1 MDETSNTTS
10 QGNKGLS
17 AILVVVAILLIAG
30 GAYWYLTNRQGEE
43 AAETTTES
51 EVAAIVNGHEID
63 RATLDRSI
71 EQVTGTYAAQGIDTS
86 GEEASAAIREQAL
99 TALINR
105 QLMIGAATDA
115 GLTASDEE
123 VEAEFQVAVEN
134 VGGTENLTTAL
145 SDIGMTEADLR
156 ADIANDVII
165 NKYLDENLG
174 FKALTVTD
182 EEVKTA
188 YDAAA
193 ASNAEEVPA
202 LEDVEELLRNQL
214 LMEKQQELIGAELE
228 RLRAAASIEIK
239 A

>member
-1 MDETSNTTS
+1 MDESSNTTS
-10 QGNKGLS
+10 QGNKGLT

-30 GAYWYLTNRQGEE
+30 GAYWYLTSRQGEE

-51 EVAAIVNGHEID
+51 EVAAVVNGHEID
-63 RATLDRSI
+63 KATLDRSI

-86 GEEASAAIREQAL
+86 NEEASAAIREQAL

-134 VGGTENLTTAL
+134 IGGTENLATAL

-174 FKALTVTD
+174 LKALSVTD

-214 LMEKQQELIGAELE
+214 LMEKQQELISTELE
-228 RLRAAASIEIK
+228 RLRAEATIEIK

>member
-1 MDETSNTTS
+1 MDETSNTSS

-30 GAYWYLTNRQGEE
+30 GAYWYLTNLQGEE
-43 AAETTTES
+43 AAETTTEG

-165 NKYLDENLG
+165 NKYLEENLG

>member
-1 MDETSNTTS
+1 MDETSNTS
-10 QGNKGLS
+10 GGNKNLTAILIVA
-17 AILVVVAILLIAG
+17 AILVIAG
-30 GAYWYLTNRQGEE
+30 GAYWYLTTRQGEE
-43 AAETTTES
+43 AAETTSEG
-51 EVAAIVNGHEID
+51 EVAAVVNGHEID
-63 RATLDRSI
+63 KATLERSI
-71 EQVTGTYAAQGIDTS
+71 EQVSGSYTAQGIDTS
-86 GEEASAAIREQAL
+86 SAEASAAIREQAL

-105 QLMIGAATDA
+105 QLMIDAAKGA
-115 GLTASDEE
+115 GLTASNEE
-123 VEAEFQVAVEN
+123 VEAEYQVAVEN
-134 VGGTENLTTAL
+134 IGGAENLSTAL

-174 FKALTVTD
+174 LKDLTVTD

-193 ASNAEEVPA
+193 ESNTEEVPA

-214 LMEKQQELIGAELE
+214 LMEKQQELISTELE
-228 RLRAAASIEIK
+228 RLRAEATIEIK